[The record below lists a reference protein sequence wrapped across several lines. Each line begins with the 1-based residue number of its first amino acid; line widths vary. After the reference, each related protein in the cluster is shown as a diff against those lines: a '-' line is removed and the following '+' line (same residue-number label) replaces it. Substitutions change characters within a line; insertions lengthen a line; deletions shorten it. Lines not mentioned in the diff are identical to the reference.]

1 MKHKGDI
8 IRCPGSQPTYEELKP
23 VKPLHDGKF
32 EVGSQPT
39 YEELKLQPG
48 QQQAAEALVLS
59 LTRRN

>member
-39 YEELKLQPG
+39 YEELKLII
-48 QQQAAEALVLS
+48 LL
-59 LTRRN
+59 LTSCGYLEFLAYL